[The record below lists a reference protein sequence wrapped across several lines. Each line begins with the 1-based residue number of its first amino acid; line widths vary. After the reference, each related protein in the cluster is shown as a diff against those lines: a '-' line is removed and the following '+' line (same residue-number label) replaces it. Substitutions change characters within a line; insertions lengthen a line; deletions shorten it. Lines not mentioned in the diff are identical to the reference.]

1 MFPSSSNERTTCASK
16 SEPISCRSV
25 VGRARFADGAAPP
38 TRPWGDDAFP
48 FPGDVLTEIGAQ
60 ALAPRAWPR
69 RHGAFMERCES
80 GLLADQFNDGVA
92 ADHVLVG
99 VDGPEFAGEHR
110 SA

>member
-60 ALAPRAWPR
+60 ALAAAGVAPASWRV
-69 RHGAFMERCES
+69 HGALRV
-80 GLLADQFNDGVA
+80 GVA
-92 ADHVLVG
+92 SAVSGNVCALY
-99 VDGPEFAGEHR
+99 EFA
-110 SA
+110 